1 MKLLSL
7 LTLLL
12 FGALALT
19 AVAAEVT
26 QVKGTKALLQLSGMD
41 AQVGSQFYI
50 LSSEGKKIGIVEV
63 KQVKSGKA
71 IAEILK
77 GRAEVGGSVQPKGAA
92 AAKNTAK
99 AAAEDADSGATSED
113 ESAPKAGHKKYA
125 VGVLAGMTMNSF
137 AMNVGPSN
145 STTRDAATMSG
156 SGFNLKAFGDYDFT
170 KKLTI
175 RAAAGIETFA
185 AKGSI
190 AHTYCDSGTSADCS
204 VNFMYLGLEGSGHY
218 NYLTG
223 KTKAWVGLGYSYL
236 LQISSSKNIPNLDTG
251 SGSNQMILISTG
263 ADIGLSKG
271 RFIPLVVEYGL
282 FPGSAD
288 VKASSIFIRGGYGFP
303 F

>member
-7 LTLLL
+7 LSTLV
-12 FGALALT
+12 F
-19 AVAAEVT
+19 AVNVWAAEVV
-26 QVKGTKALLQLSGMD
+26 QVKGTKALLQVSGLNV
-41 AQVGSQFYI
+41 QVGTQLYV

-63 KQVKSGKA
+63 KQVKGGKA

-77 GRAEVGGSVQPKGAA
+77 GRAEVGGAVQGKGGAA
-92 AAKNTAK
+92 AATAT
-99 AAAEDADSGATSED
+99 AAKDTPTDTETRETSEDDSGAPT
-113 ESAPKAGHKKYA
+113 KKKKFA
-125 VGVLAGMTMNSF
+125 VGALLGMAMNSF
-137 AMNVGPSN
+137 AMNIGPTT
-145 STTRDAATMSG
+145 STARDAGTMSG
-156 SGFNLKAFGDYDFT
+156 SGFNIKGFGDYDFT

-190 AHTYCDSGTSADCS
+190 AHTYCDSGTSANCS

-251 SGSNQMILISTG
+251 TGSNQMILISTG

-271 RFIPLVVEYGL
+271 RFIPIVVEYGW